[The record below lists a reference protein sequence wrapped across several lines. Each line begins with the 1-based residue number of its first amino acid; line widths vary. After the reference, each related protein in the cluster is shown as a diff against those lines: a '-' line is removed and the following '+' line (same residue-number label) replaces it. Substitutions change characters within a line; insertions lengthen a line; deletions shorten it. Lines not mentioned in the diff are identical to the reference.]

1 MDVRHP
7 LGHSKRQRDDQHH
20 KRHHWRGAPARLR
33 HSLRH
38 DRRTDRQPHLQSR
51 QHLRLPHRMGEHQH
65 PARRSAGQPMMAAAA
80 ILLHGFGA
88 RYDLPISL
96 ALYLY
101 AAAGVVVISFVLVV
115 LFAGDQVGAKA
126 LQYPRRA
133 VPALASIARTPWPRI
148 IGGVIGIAGLLAVVI
163 TGLFGSSNPLYNPA
177 EYLVWIY
184 FWAGLFIF
192 SGIVGNLWYLVNPW
206 AAAYFSFACL
216 ELTTGMA
223 NRPLLV
229 AILALVYSAVTLAGM
244 ILVGRDEWLEHCEAF
259 TVLFGIVGRFGPIE
273 AERDEAGRITSVFL
287 RPWGVGLLKRSATG
301 WDRVVFVILMLSTL
315 AFDGIL
321 ATPSWQDFT
330 ITLEPIW
337 LPMGAFGF
345 FFVKTLGLVSLSVAF
360 LLVFITFMELVIWLG
375 RRNVNLKATVS
386 AFALTLVPIALVYN
400 AAHNYSYMVV
410 QSQGLIP
417 LLNDP
422 LQKGWHLWPAV
433 AGFTPSLALAQ
444 ASTVWYAQVVLI
456 VLGHVVA
463 VYLAHLRAGER
474 FRTAQRALL
483 SQYPML
489 VLMVLYTMTSLWI
502 LAQPITRQSG

>member
-1 MDVRHP
+1 MM
-7 LGHSKRQRDDQHH
+7 
-20 KRHHWRGAPARLR
+20 PA
-33 HSLRH
+33 
-38 DRRTDRQPHLQSR
+38 
-51 QHLRLPHRMGEHQH
+51 
-65 PARRSAGQPMMAAAA
+65 AG

-115 LFAGDQVGAKA
+115 LFTGDQVGAKA

-148 IGGVIGIAGLLAVVI
+148 IGGVIGIAGLLSVVI

-184 FWAGLFIF
+184 FWAGLFIV
-192 SGIVGNLWYLVNPW
+192 SGLVGNLWYLVNPW
-206 AAAYFSFACL
+206 AAIYDAVKRGRIPPVLKLPNVGVWPAAAAYFSFACL

-223 NRPLLV
+223 NRPWLV
-229 AILALVYSAVTLAGM
+229 ATTALVYSAVTLVGM
-244 ILVGRDEWLEHCEAF
+244 FLFGRDEWLEHCEGF
-259 TVLFGIVGRFGPIE
+259 TVLFGIVGRFSPVE
-273 AERDEAGRITSVFL
+273 AERDETGRIAMVYL
-287 RPWGVGLLKRSATG
+287 RPWGVGLLKPSPTG

-330 ITLEPIW
+330 VALKPIW
-337 LPMGAFGF
+337 LPMGGFGF
-345 FFVKTLGLVSLSVAF
+345 FFLHTLGLVLLSIAF
-360 LLVFITFMELVIWLG
+360 LLVFITFMEFVIYLG
-375 RRNVNLKATVS
+375 RRNVDLKATVS

-400 AAHNYSYMVV
+400 AAHNYSYVVV
-410 QSQGLIP
+410 QAQGLIP

-433 AGFTPSLALAQ
+433 ANFTPSFALAQ

-489 VLMVLYTMTSLWI
+489 ILMVMYTMTSLWI
-502 LAQPITRQSG
+502 LAQPITRETG

>member
-1 MDVRHP
+1 MI
-7 LGHSKRQRDDQHH
+7 
-20 KRHHWRGAPARLR
+20 
-33 HSLRH
+33 
-38 DRRTDRQPHLQSR
+38 RT
-51 QHLRLPHRMGEHQH
+51 
-65 PARRSAGQPMMAAAA
+65 AG
-80 ILLHGFGA
+80 ILLHGFGQ

-115 LFAGDQVGAKA
+115 LFTGDQVGAKA
-126 LQYPRRA
+126 LQYPRR
-133 VPALASIARTPWPRI
+133 PAPRLASIARTPWPKI
-148 IGGVIGIAGLLAVVI
+148 AGGAIGVAGLLAIVV

-177 EYLVWIY
+177 EYLTWIY
-184 FWAGLFIF
+184 FWAGLFIL

-206 AAAYFSFACL
+206 AAIYDIVVRILGLKPVLRLPNVGVWPAAAAYFSFACL
-216 ELTTGMA
+216 ELTSGMA
-223 NRPLLV
+223 NRPWLV
-229 AILALVYSAVTLAGM
+229 AVLALVYSAVTLIGM
-244 ILVGRDEWLEHCEAF
+244 IVFGRDEWLELCEAF
-259 TVLFGIVGRFGPIE
+259 TVLFGIVGRFGPVE
-273 AERDEAGRITSVFL
+273 AERDETGRIAMVYL
-287 RPWGVGLLKRSATG
+287 RPWGVGLLKPSPTG
-301 WDRVVFVILMLSTL
+301 WDRVAFVILMLSTL

-330 ITLEPIW
+330 VALEPVW
-337 LPMGAFGF
+337 LPMGQFGF
-345 FFVKTLGLVSLSVAF
+345 FFVRTLGLVLLSVAF
-360 LLVFITFMELVIWLG
+360 LLVFITFMELVVYLG
-375 RRNVNLKATVS
+375 RRNVDLKATVS

-400 AAHNYSYMVV
+400 AAHNYSYVVV

-433 AGFTPSLALAQ
+433 ADITPSFALAQ

-489 VLMVLYTMTSLWI
+489 LLMVMYTMTSLWI
-502 LAQPITRQSG
+502 LAQPITREV